1 VVKKCFS
8 ESEQAELD
16 PYAMMHGIDLRSH
29 RGYALLNKNDK
40 VQVDEAIDFF
50 HNFGIIGDRY
60 YGDDGQERFR
70 SYDDAES
77 LRNDFVLFGAMR
89 RRIISRNPDDLSDF
103 AQWSR
108 GTSRKSAAAWLYAAA
123 RDFVNEL
130 ANGEP
135 DLVEDSRLVL
145 RHFEIIF
152 EGIHLKIAITSQNKK
167 KGGDAPKEASDP
179 RILLKRRIV
188 TFIKENKGNRS
199 ISLFL
204 SHWEN
209 ATSDRSPDITC
220 LCGVTEDTFDFE
232 SNGIEVN
239 YTLKA
244 LQDAVS
250 RRVKKN

>member
-16 PYAMMHGIDLRSH
+16 PYAMMYGIDLRSH
-29 RGYALLNKNDK
+29 SGYALLNIIDK

-77 LRNDFVLFGAMR
+77 LRNDFILFGAMR

-108 GTSRKSAAAWLYAAA
+108 GTSRESAAAWLYAAA
-123 RDFVNEL
+123 LDFVTES
-130 ANGEP
+130 AYGES

-152 EGIHLKIAITSQNKK
+152 QGVHSEITMTSQKAKVAGKK
-167 KGGDAPKEASDP
+167 KKTRKTPK
-179 RILLKRRIV
+179 
-188 TFIKENKGNRS
+188 
-199 ISLFL
+199 
-204 SHWEN
+204 
-209 ATSDRSPDITC
+209 
-220 LCGVTEDTFDFE
+220 
-232 SNGIEVN
+232 
-239 YTLKA
+239 YTLKDKVA
-244 LQDAVS
+244 EIVRREKNGRSVIQFLHDWKSPEGDKEFDGIDCVLGDRNYKFSCGELVVEMSLENLQKRAS
-250 RRVKKN
+250 KKV